1 MHQPS
6 IGHQIRGLE
15 EYVYSQVGIC
25 LFSGQNR
32 KMCVKY
38 NQLHEKVVTMS
49 KESKRQIKRNGDYSS
64 KYTIINKATKFNM
77 K

>member
-1 MHQPS
+1 MHQPL

-32 KMCVKY
+32 KMYVKY
-38 NQLHEKVVTMS
+38 NQLHEKVVTMN
-49 KESKRQIKRNGDYSS
+49 KESKRQIERNGDYSR
-64 KYTIINKATKFNM
+64 KYTIINKATK
-77 K
+77 KSLI